1 MKAVPDSKKLSLM
14 QVAEINT
21 QLCENTSDSNPVL
34 QVSMII
40 ITYSTSFLLTFIVFQ
55 FHYHDKICSE

>member
-1 MKAVPDSKKLSLM
+1 MKAVPDSKKLFFM

-55 FHYHDKICSE
+55 FHYHDKICSK